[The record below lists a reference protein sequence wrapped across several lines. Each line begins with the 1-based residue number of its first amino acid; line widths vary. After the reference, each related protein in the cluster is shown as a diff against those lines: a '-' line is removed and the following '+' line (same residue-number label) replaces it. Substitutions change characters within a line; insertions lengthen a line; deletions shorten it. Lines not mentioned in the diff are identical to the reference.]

1 MTQTATHTIVF
12 RAGNHDQPLA
22 ADAAE
27 QVLYRL
33 RLSASNRITTNLLE
47 QLEAAFDDGETVE
60 LDQTTAALMVSLL
73 RGLQG
78 DPGYRQLSAM
88 CRAFVTDELRWWW

>member
-1 MTQTATHTIVF
+1 MTQTVTQTIMF
-12 RAGNHDQPLA
+12 RAGNHEQPLA
-22 ADAAE
+22 AEAAE
-27 QVLYRL
+27 QILFRL
-33 RLSASNRITTNLLE
+33 RLSAPDRISSTLLAH
-47 QLEAAFDDGETVE
+47 LESAFAEGDAVE

-78 DPGYRQLSAM
+78 DPEYRLLSAM